1 MIVRLQAVNDN
12 IIRVT
17 STAEDKLRDRKSLVT
32 LNSKTTLNSKLS
44 TLNFLDIG
52 TGSGVIALMLA
63 QRFSNAH
70 IVGIDIDE
78 AAAQQA
84 QANFAASPW
93 SNRLVAECVS
103 LQDYTLNSTPRFL
116 DFSTLRFFD
125 SSTPQLPYSSTPLP
139 LYSLITS
146 NPPYFRSSL
155 KCPDEGRK
163 QARHTDTLSYDELVR
178 CSAELLAQDGVLAL
192 ILPQEAQED
201 LLTIA
206 AANGLHLWRLTHVRT
221 SPNKPAKRVLIAL
234 TKEVRDLEEDE
245 LLLSHDHPLFKDF
258 YL

>member
-1 MIVRLQAVNDN
+1 MFKFKQFAVKDEACAMKVGTDAVLLGSWANTMHDA
-12 IIRVT
+12 RCT
-17 STAEDKLRDRKSLVT
+17 MQ
-32 LNSKTTLNSKLS
+32 
-44 TLNFLDIG
+44 FLDIG

-78 AAAQQA
+78 AATQQA

-93 SNRLVAECVS
+93 SDRLVAECVS
-103 LQDYTLNSTPRFL
+103 LQDYALNSTPRFL
-116 DFSTLRFFD
+116 D
-125 SSTPQLPYSSTPLP
+125 SSTPLP

-201 LLTIA
+201 IVTIA
-206 AANGLHLWRLTHVRT
+206 AANGLHPWRLTHVHT
-221 SPNKPAKRVLIAL
+221 SPTKPAKRVLIAL